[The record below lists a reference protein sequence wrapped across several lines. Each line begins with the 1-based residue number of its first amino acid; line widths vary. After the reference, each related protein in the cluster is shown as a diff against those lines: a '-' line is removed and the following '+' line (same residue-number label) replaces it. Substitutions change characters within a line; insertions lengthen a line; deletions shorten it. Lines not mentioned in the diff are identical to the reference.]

1 MWEFLS
7 NWSELYGN
15 DEGGSLL
22 SAMSNQL
29 DAAATN
35 MKRFAGDVAQVGR
48 PYPHYPQASFYLI
61 SVIDVNLRWQNVL

>member
-7 NWSELYGN
+7 SWSELYGN

-22 SAMSNQL
+22 SVMTNQL

-35 MKRFAGDVAQVGR
+35 MKRFAGDVAQV
-48 PYPHYPQASFYLI
+48 ALI
-61 SVIDVNLRWQNVL
+61 TRGQTSSSQSLK